1 MRKIVL
7 QRWALIFL
15 LVSRLIIGE
24 LGHAMPMSHGMSPT
38 PEAAVLQAA
47 PAACPEHELESPN
60 DGAHHVDDSGDT
72 SGTQAD
78 TQAGTQAGTQD
89 CCKTGECECPCLHVP
104 CAVLESITVG
114 PAVLE
119 RQPLTAGA
127 QGLMLQRL
135 SGLFRPPA

>member
-24 LGHAMPMSHGMSPT
+24 LGHAMPMTHGSMTHETSHAQ
-38 PEAAVLQAA
+38 EVAVVQSDA
-47 PAACPEHELESPN
+47 AACSDHELANTN
-60 DGAHHVDDSGDT
+60 DT
-72 SGTQAD
+72 AD
-78 TQAGTQAGTQD
+78 TQE

-104 CAVLESITVG
+104 CAALEAITVG
-114 PAVLE
+114 RADLE
-119 RQPLTAGA
+119 QQPPTAGA